1 MHLQPPGLLAKSKF
15 RSHLWLPHFIK
26 LPEIQSL
33 LGPLS
38 STLFTCL
45 LPHSHWPHSGYSCL
59 LLPSP
64 FLLKPAFSAW
74 IWALPPCQFISH
86 SMTWWTLP
94 PRIYLTMSLTYIPSA
109 LKLFR
114 FSTLFQDKFQIS
126 SCGQGSI
133 RISLIFP
140 LIPVPRVNQPELSS
154 SLKSPIFFCPYCLK
168 YFHACFPI
176 CIWPSPTD
184 LSALTFNSSF

>member
-15 RSHLWLPHFIK
+15 RSHLWLPHFSL
-26 LPEIQSL
+26 LPEIQFL
-33 LGPLS
+33 FGPLS
-38 STLFTCL
+38 STLTTRL

-74 IWALPPCQFISH
+74 IWALPLCQFISH

-94 PRIYLTMSLTYIPSA
+94 ESKSHHVTHIHTPA

-114 FSTLFQDKFQIS
+114 FSTLFQDKFQTS

-133 RISLIFP
+133 RISLISF
-140 LIPVPRVNQPELSS
+140 LSFLYQES
-154 SLKSPIFFCPYCLK
+154 
-168 YFHACFPI
+168 
-176 CIWPSPTD
+176 TN
-184 LSALTFNSSF
+184 LSFQAL